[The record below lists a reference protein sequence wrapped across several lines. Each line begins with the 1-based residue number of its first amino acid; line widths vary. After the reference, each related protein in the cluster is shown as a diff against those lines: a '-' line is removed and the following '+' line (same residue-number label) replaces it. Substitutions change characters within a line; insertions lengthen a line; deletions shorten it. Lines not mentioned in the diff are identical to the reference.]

1 MLSLGIDMK
10 TVDFVKHK
18 LKKQKQKLKSQSKEI
33 KEQYEKILKLQR
45 PRI

>member
-1 MLSLGIDMK
+1 MK